1 MPLADQTELGRAA
14 RRTFDGHAAAPL
26 VRRRSSSHDA
36 SSALEA
42 QNSPQ
47 NNRPSGARQAAICPP
62 SLCPPSFE
70 SGNGWPQNAQ
80 AVGDGNERELL
91 MAKLPLARRRGSPH
105 PTSSCG
111 WGWAL
116 SPHSGSIPSGM
127 IATQAACGPPCR
139 GTSTSNFR
147 TRKIDRLP
155 ECTTLSRI
163 TLSLEIQVFAQF
175 VS

>member
-14 RRTFDGHAAAPL
+14 RRAFDGHAAAPL

-47 NNRPSGARQAAICPP
+47 NKRPSDARQAAI
-62 SLCPPSFE
+62 CPPSFE

-91 MAKLPLARRRGSPH
+91 MATLPPARRSRTLGRG
-105 PTSSCG
+105 C
-111 WGWAL
+111 
-116 SPHSGSIPSGM
+116 
-127 IATQAACGPPCR
+127 Q
-139 GTSTSNFR
+139 
-147 TRKIDRLP
+147 
-155 ECTTLSRI
+155 
-163 TLSLEIQVFAQF
+163 
-175 VS
+175 